1 MIGNREEASDMD
13 IRERF
18 RSSIRTPA
26 GIRYTIVFALLA
38 VVLLANYS
46 LFSLKA
52 NAGTK
57 MRFVWFG
64 LFFLILAFLIF
75 TYIRQMR
82 MEFPGPKCCISVPGL
97 IGATAFFAL
106 EWHFGVEIIVNPKWR
121 KISLTHH
128 LLGFAGENLEDGAAA
143 AVVRPTG
150 EIPLDG
156 AENGGSDRHC
166 LLSCVCHRAVLYD
179 GVPRHPHPLL

>member
-1 MIGNREEASDMD
+1 MGTVPHCHIFSCCVMIGNREEASDMD

-26 GIRYTIVFALLA
+26 GIRYTIVFALFA

-75 TYIRQMR
+75 TYISPIRL
-82 MEFPGPKCCISVPGL
+82 EFLYPKCCISVPRR
-97 IGATAFFAL
+97 IGATA
-106 EWHFGVEIIVNPKWR
+106 
-121 KISLTHH
+121 SL
-128 LLGFAGENLEDGAAA
+128 A
-143 AVVRPTG
+143 R
-150 EIPLDG
+150 
-156 AENGGSDRHC
+156 
-166 LLSCVCHRAVLYD
+166 
-179 GVPRHPHPLL
+179 